1 MNILADNVK
10 HLPNKALKF
19 ISKAQR
25 QEITEHLIYL
35 KLASVCK
42 DKKNKAV
49 LQHISNEEKKQY
61 FFWKKYT
68 GKDIGH
74 STLLL
79 WWYYLLAR
87 FLGLTFALKLME
99 RGESR
104 IQKNY
109 AGWLK
114 YLPESMG
121 VMKDEQKHEEKLINL
136 LGEKKLQYIGSIVLG
151 LNDALVEL
159 TGALAGLTL
168 ALRDNKIIAIS
179 GLIIGVAAAFSMAAS
194 AYLSRKAEKSL
205 AKNSLRASIYT
216 GIAYIITVIL
226 LVLPYLIFS
235 NVFFSLACTIVMGI
249 TIIFGFTFY
258 TSVAQDLPF
267 QRRFWEMALISLGV
281 SAFSFG
287 VGYLARLVLEVNIL
301 LVK

>member
-1 MNILADNVK
+1 MVK
-10 HLPNKALKF
+10 VLSKKLVSTQSKKF
-19 ISKAQR
+19 LLKAQR
-25 QEITEHLIYL
+25 REITEHLIYS
-35 KLASVCK
+35 KLAISCK
-42 DKKNKAV
+42 YKKNKLV
-49 LQHISNEEKKQY
+49 LNHISDDELKHY
-61 FFWKKYT
+61 YFWKKYT

-74 STLLL
+74 SIILL
-79 WWYYLLAR
+79 WGYYFLAR

-99 RGESR
+99 KGEGR
-104 IQKNY
+104 AQKNY
-109 AGWLK
+109 ALWLK
-114 YLPESMG
+114 YLPESTE
-121 VMKDEQKHEEKLINL
+121 VMKDERKHEEKLINL

-168 ALRDNKIIAIS
+168 ALRDNKIVAIS
-179 GLIIGVAAAFSMAAS
+179 GLITGVAAAFSMAAS

-205 AKNSLRASIYT
+205 AKNSLMASIYT
-216 GIAYIITVIL
+216 GAAYMITVIL

-235 NVFFSLACTIVMGI
+235 NVFLSLVCTIVIGI

-287 VGYLARLVLEVNIL
+287 VGYLARIL
-301 LVK
+301 FSVTA